1 MKKLSCAAV
10 AVLLCA
16 ALAGAA
22 SARIKLVALPE
33 RAASIVRLDN
43 PNFTLVE
50 EERDLLLQKG
60 GNQIDFSW
68 KGVSIDADSIRLAV
82 LNPKDVN
89 LISVSYPPNEAALV
103 WQLFTP
109 NAATAR
115 CRISYLLS
123 NIDRLVTYEG
133 VAEKD
138 ESKIDMNSY
147 VVLRNFSGEEFV
159 NTKVQLDY
167 GESFNKSVKNEE
179 TKRMLF
185 LAKLG
190 LPIEKTWKWDSAAK
204 AWEPQKEQQNVGV
217 PVYYTLYN
225 TKAKGLGDNALWGGK
240 ARVYQKDGHGS
251 TIFLG
256 EDQEDLTP
264 VGERME
270 IYIGDSRDIV
280 VTQRWKTDTDINLKR
295 DVYNNIVLYD
305 KHQRL
310 EALIENFKDAPA
322 VLIVTQHIPGEWDMT
337 ECSHKY
343 ELKDAG
349 TLEFRIELKPKE
361 KVTLMMDYV
370 RKNLRP

>member
-1 MKKLSCAAV
+1 MRK
-10 AVLLCA
+10 LLCA
-16 ALAGAA
+16 AIALLLAATISGNAF
-22 SARIKLVALPE
+22 ARIKLVALPE

-43 PNFTLVE
+43 PYFTLVE

-60 GNQIDFSW
+60 GNRIDFSW
-68 KGVSIDADSIRLAV
+68 KAVAIDPDSIRLAV
-82 LNPKDVN
+82 LEPKDVN

-109 NAATAR
+109 NAVTAR

-138 ESKIDMNSY
+138 ESKIAMNSY
-147 VVLRNFSGEEFV
+147 VVLRNFSGEDFV

-167 GESFNKSVKNEE
+167 GESFIKSVENEE

-185 LAKLG
+185 LAKSG

-204 AWEPQKEQQNVGV
+204 PWEPQKEQQNVGV
-217 PVYYTLYN
+217 PVYYTIYN
-225 TKAKGLGDNALWGGK
+225 TKEKGLGENALWGGK
-240 ARVYQKDGHGS
+240 ARVFQKDGHGS

-256 EDQEDLTP
+256 EDTEGLTP
-264 VGERME
+264 VGEKME
-270 IYIGDSRDIV
+270 IYIGDSRDVV
-280 VTQRWKTDTDINLKR
+280 VTQRWQTQQQINLTR
-295 DVYNNIVLYD
+295 NIHNAIVLYD
-305 KHQRL
+305 MHERL
-310 EALIENFKDAPA
+310 EAKIENFKDSPA

-337 ECSHKY
+337 ERSHEY
-343 ELKDAG
+343 TLKDGG

-361 KVTLMMDYV
+361 KVTLMMDYI
-370 RKNLRP
+370 RRNLRS